1 MVSDDTANSIMVGAA
16 RIPATSVAAVANTR
30 SSLKS
35 SNDMWGSSGA
45 LFNAGVN
52 ASVWGAPDAGGANL
66 NSFLP
71 GDLLGEN
78 N

>member
-16 RIPATSVAAVANTR
+16 RLPASSANSVGPR

-45 LFNAGVN
+45 LFNASG